1 MKAIGLDVGE
11 KRIGVARTDPL
22 GITAQGIGY
31 IVRRADPARTRAEI
45 SALLEREQPDILVVG
60 LPRNM
65 NDTLGP
71 QARRVQ
77 DFIDSLA
84 LPAGI
89 PVEYFDERLS
99 TAAARRALLEGDVSR
114 RDRKTRIDAVAA
126 SIILQTWLDARKER
140 ERRPG

>member
-1 MKAIGLDVGE
+1 MKAIGLDVGD

-31 IVRRADPARTRAEI
+31 IVQRADPARTRGEI
-45 SALLEREQPDILVVG
+45 RELLERERPDILVVG

-71 QARRVQ
+71 QARKVQ
-77 DFIDSLA
+77 EFVDSLA
-84 LPAGI
+84 LPSGI
-89 PVEYFDERLS
+89 RVEFFDERLS
-99 TAAARRALLEGDVSR
+99 TAAARRVLLEGDVSR

-126 SIILQTWLDARKER
+126 SIILQTWLDTRRER
-140 ERRPG
+140 ERRNG